1 MALPD
6 GPLTAPGVP
15 RIGLGLA
22 ALGRPAYITLGRDA
36 DLGADRPVAAMAA
49 RTHEVLDAAWDAGVR
64 YLDAARS
71 YGDAERFL
79 GSWLAAHPERRS
91 QLVVG
96 TKWGYRYVAGWR
108 MDAAV
113 HEVKEHSPAMF
124 DAQWPQTLAAL
135 GGPPDVENVHSVT
148 PDSPALTDS
157 ELLARFRDLVA
168 QGVRVGFSTSGPRQ
182 GDAIDAA
189 LAIPD
194 SPFSVVE
201 TTWNAL
207 EPSSGAA
214 LTRAHDAGW
223 FVMVKEAVANGR
235 LTAGGDAHGHAA
247 LADEDGQTPDAYAI
261 GWALAQPFADLVLSG
276 AVTVGQLRS
285 NLAARAPGTAP
296 AALAALAEPA
306 ERYWAERSALPWT

>member
-6 GPLTAPGVP
+6 GPLTKPGVP
-15 RIGLGLA
+15 RVGLGLA
-22 ALGRPAYITLGRDA
+22 ALGRPAYITLGRA
-36 DLGADRPVAAMAA
+36 TDLGDDRPVELMEA

-71 YGDAERFL
+71 YGYSERFL
-79 GSWLAAHPERRS
+79 GSWLAAHPERRTR
-91 QLVVG
+91 LVVG

-108 MDAAV
+108 MDVAV

-124 DAQWPQTLAAL
+124 DTQWPQTLAAL
-135 GGPPDVENVHSVT
+135 GGAPDIENVHSVT
-148 PDSPALTDS
+148 PDSPALTDH

-194 SPFSVVE
+194 SPFSVVQA
-201 TTWNAL
+201 TWNAL

-214 LTRAHDAGW
+214 LGRAHDAGW
-223 FVMVKEAVANGR
+223 FVVVKEAVANGR
-235 LTAGGDAHGHAA
+235 LTPDGDEPAHAA
-247 LADEDGQTPDAYAI
+247 LAEQDGQAPDALAI
-261 GWALAQPFADLVLSG
+261 GWALAQPFVDLALSG
-276 AVTVGQLRS
+276 AVTVDQLRS
-285 NLAARAPGTAP
+285 NLAARPPRTAP
-296 AALAALAEPA
+296 AAFAALAEPP

>member
-1 MALPD
+1 MALPH

-36 DLGADRPVAAMAA
+36 DLGADRPVELMEA

-64 YLDAARS
+64 YVDAARS
-71 YGDAERFL
+71 YGYAERFL
-79 GSWLAAHPERRS
+79 GTWLAAHPGRRD

-108 MDAAV
+108 TDVEV

-124 DAQWPQTLAAL
+124 DVQWPETIAAL
-135 GGPPDVENVHSVT
+135 GGVPDLENVHSVT
-148 PDSPALTDS
+148 PDSPALTDP

-168 QGVRVGFSTSGPRQ
+168 QGVRVGFSTSGARQ

-189 LAIPD
+189 LALRD

-201 TTWNAL
+201 ATWNAL

-214 LTRAHDAGW
+214 LARAHDAGW
-223 FVMVKEAVANGR
+223 FVLVKEAVANGR
-235 LTAGGDAHGHAA
+235 LTPDGDEPGYAA
-247 LADEDGQTPDAYAI
+247 LADEDGQTPDAHAI

-276 AVTVGQLRS
+276 AVTVDQLRS
-285 NLAARAPGTAP
+285 NLAARPPRTAP
-296 AALAALAEPA
+296 AALAALAEPP
-306 ERYWAERSALPWT
+306 ERYWAERSALPWR